1 MLLSFKLLATVH
13 KNLGQN
19 DQTKL
24 AVLYSVS
31 IKKKIYNEK
40 PSIEI
45 QNFPCENKISSVVL
59 RISNGQFPNSNL
71 IKNFRITNEIF
82 EY

>member
-1 MLLSFKLLATVH
+1 MLLSFNLLATVH

-24 AVLYSVS
+24 AVLYSLS
-31 IKKKIYNEK
+31 IKKKIHNEK
-40 PSIEI
+40 PPIEI
-45 QNFPCENKISSVVL
+45 LNFPCENQISSVVL
-59 RISNGQFPNSNL
+59 RISNGHFPNSNL
-71 IKNFRITNEIF
+71 IKNFRILNEIF